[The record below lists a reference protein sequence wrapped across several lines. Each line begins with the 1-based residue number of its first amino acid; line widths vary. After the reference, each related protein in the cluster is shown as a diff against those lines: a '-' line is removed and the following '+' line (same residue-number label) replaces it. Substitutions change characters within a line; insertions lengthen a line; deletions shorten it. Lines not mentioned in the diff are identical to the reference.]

1 MKYVCPFPPFD
12 IQKLQCDDAT
22 NYVAMIPISWI
33 FLDFLGG
40 GNSYIFGFHPEP
52 WGKDDPQFDL
62 RIFFKWVGEKPPT
75 SLGGGFKY
83 FLFLPLFGED
93 SHFD

>member
-33 FLDFLGG
+33 FLDSLGG
-40 GNSYIFGFHPEP
+40 GNSNIFCFHPEP

-62 RIFFKWVGEKPPT
+62 RIFFKGVGWKT
-75 SLGGGFKY
+75 TN
-83 FLFLPLFGED
+83 
-93 SHFD
+93 